1 MSTFD
6 DNIAMINRL
15 KGIGSYS
22 PIPNKDVYAYNRIRE
37 AADQREEEE
46 LKRKIRMK
54 KLQDEWDNLNSKDF
68 ELSLAPYQPNSGFD
82 EKTGENVTQITQPLN
97 MLASIAMNSS
107 MPTGTQ
113 QSLSDAVSAAGRG
126 ITASNQ
132 GKDADEIQKAVSD
145 VLSPYEP
152 TYEFRTTTK
161 DVYNKNVANEVKALL
176 EDKKYNKAEMQE
188 VHKDNRNTQTNATR
202 TNIAKMNND
211 TQTSIKKL
219 DIDYKKLKTD
229 KDYCYKLLKT
239 GLLKIKDGKL
249 VQGSGPVRMN
259 YLQPGEHKNYLEFK
273 KDFIRCRDEVLAQ
286 NNELTPEQAWAK
298 AEEAMKLQAKYVN
311 PQRFNDYV
319 DCTKAEEF
327 QEEQIQNVLESPQLD
342 LDDTLKHM
350 LEGLPEDNTTQLFD
364 EEAFLKETANG

>member
-152 TYEFRTTTK
+152 TYEFRTTPK

-188 VHKDNRNTQTNATR
+188 VHKDNRNTQTNATK

-211 TQTSIKKL
+211 IKKL
-219 DIDYKKLKTD
+219 GLDYKKLQTD
-229 KDYCYKLLKT
+229 RDYCYKLLKQ
-239 GLLKIKDGKL
+239 GILKIENGKL
-249 VQGSGPVRMN
+249 VKGSGPVRMN
-259 YLQPGEHKNYLEFK
+259 FLQPGEKESYK
-273 KDFIRCRDEVLAQ
+273 KFREEFIRYRDDALAR
-286 NNELTPEQAWAK
+286 NDKLTPEEAWAE

-311 PQRFNDYV
+311 PKRFDDYV
-319 DCTKAEEF
+319 ECTKVEEL
-327 QEEQIQNVLESPQLD
+327 QDEQIHKALESPQLD
-342 LDDTLKHM
+342 LDEALKRM